1 MTSYVEKIG
10 EAIDNVYGGDFV
22 IEASIKNGVTIE
34 PPESSTCVVLNFE
47 DIDSLVAELQK
58 CKNILLGLEE
68 PDEIEEL

>member
-1 MTSYVEKIG
+1 MVSYVEKIG

-22 IEASIKNGVTIE
+22 IEASIKEGITIE
-34 PPESSTCVVLNFE
+34 PPKSSTCITLDFE
-47 DIDSLVAELQK
+47 DIDNLIVELRK